1 MQKTYSGSCHCGLIK
16 FEVLADIDH
25 LRECNCSI
33 CIRRG
38 ALNFRVAKQNLTIL
52 TPLANARLYQWGSE
66 TAEDYF
72 CAKCGILPFRKPS
85 RLTEVEIA
93 AGKVQFT
100 GWAVNA
106 RCLNG
111 LDLSDIPIVKIDG
124 ASL

>member
-1 MQKTYSGSCHCGLIK
+1 MPKMYSGSCHCGLIK

-38 ALNFRVAKQNLTIL
+38 ALNFRVPKENLTVL
-52 TPLANARLYQWGSE
+52 TPLTNASLYQWGSWS
-66 TAEDYF
+66 AEDYF
-72 CAKCGILPFRKPS
+72 CPKCGILPFRKPS
-85 RLTEVEIA
+85 KLTEAEIA
-93 AGKVQFT
+93 AGKVEFT

-106 RCLNG
+106 RCLN
-111 LDLSDIPIVKIDG
+111 DLSLSEVPVVKIDG

>member
-1 MQKTYSGSCHCGLIK
+1 MPKTYSGSCHCGLIK

-38 ALNFRVAKQNLTIL
+38 ALIFRVPEENLTVL
-52 TPLANARLYQWGSE
+52 TPLENAGLYKWGSE

-72 CAKCGILPFRKPS
+72 CPKCGILPFRKPS
-85 RLTEVEIA
+85 QLTKAEIEV
-93 AGKVQFT
+93 GKVPFT

-106 RCLNG
+106 RCLSG
-111 LDLSDIPIVKIDG
+111 LNISEIQVVKIDG

>member
-1 MQKTYSGSCHCGLIK
+1 MPQTYSGSCHCGLIK

-38 ALNFRVAKQNLTIL
+38 ALNFRVPAENLTVL
-52 TPLANARLYQWGSE
+52 TPLENTVLYQWGSE

-72 CAKCGILPFRKPS
+72 CPKCGILPFRKPS
-85 RLTEVEIA
+85 QLTKAEIE
-93 AGKVQFT
+93 AGKIPFT

-106 RCLNG
+106 RCLSG
-111 LDLSDIPIVKIDG
+111 LNISEIPIVKIDG